1 MKRMFVLFKILAL
14 LEAARAARAAIGNSK
29 QELGTLTS
37 PVPNYRAMTYPL

>member
-14 LEAARAARAAIGNSK
+14 LEAARAAIGNSK
-29 QELGTLTS
+29 QELGPLTS

>member
-14 LEAARAARAAIGNSK
+14 LEGARAARGNSK